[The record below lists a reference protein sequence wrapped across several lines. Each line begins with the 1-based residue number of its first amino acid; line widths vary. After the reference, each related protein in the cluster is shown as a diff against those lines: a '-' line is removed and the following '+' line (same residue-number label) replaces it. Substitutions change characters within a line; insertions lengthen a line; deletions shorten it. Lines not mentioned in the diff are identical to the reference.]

1 MISPPGISTLYT
13 VPVDPIP
20 ITLLLID
27 KHSSTSSA
35 VKFSR
40 WNAVN
45 FHGPASPSPGNLRRR
60 SRGGKV
66 SGLNCRKGHRF
77 RRRMKGEEWRI
88 SGRMKALNE
97 FSDTF
102 RNSSFTALPKSF
114 GIAPENTLSLTSM
127 KKLQLLEASITSR
140 NFAGEVAPTEVKVF
154 QIPEPRDFSR
164 QSADEVVA
172 EAVEEGERFQPR
184 NAGRESGI
192 EGVVTKIKRPEKREF
207 EDHRR
212 QRAVEEIP
220 TQIQVVE
227 VKQVSY
233 VLRNVAR
240 EISAGQIKSGDSA
253 GLIVVGAL
261 DAGPPAPERPESGA
275 GKRRSGIPVMEGWL
289 FFGVLAAEGVSS

>member
-45 FHGPASPSPGNLRRR
+45 FHGPASRSPGNLR
-60 SRGGKV
+60 
-66 SGLNCRKGHRF
+66 
-77 RRRMKGEEWRI
+77 
-88 SGRMKALNE
+88 
-97 FSDTF
+97 

-127 KKLQLLEASITSR
+127 KKLQLLETSITGR
-140 NFAGEVAPTEVKVF
+140 NFAGEVAPAEVKVF
-154 QIPEPRDFSR
+154 QVPEPRDFSR

-192 EGVVTKIKRPEKREF
+192 EGVVTKIKRPEEREF
-207 EDHRR
+207 EYHRR

-220 TQIQVVE
+220 TQIQVMKVE
-227 VKQVSY
+227 QVSY

-240 EISAGQIKSGDSA
+240 EISAGQIKSGDPA
-253 GLIVVGAL
+253 GLVDVGAL
-261 DAGPPAPERPESGA
+261 DSRPPAPERPESGA
-275 GKRRSGIPVMEGWL
+275 GKRRSGIPVMEGVERI
-289 FFGVLAAEGVSS
+289 F